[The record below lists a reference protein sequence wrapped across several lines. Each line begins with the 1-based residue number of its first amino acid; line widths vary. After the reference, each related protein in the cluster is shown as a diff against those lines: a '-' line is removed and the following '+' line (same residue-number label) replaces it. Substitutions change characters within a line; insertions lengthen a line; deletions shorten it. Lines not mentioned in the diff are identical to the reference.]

1 MKKHFYQI
9 KIVTMKKLILNSI
22 TLNAMEELREQQ
34 SKWEKFKEVFQL
46 QITLMIKIL
55 LLKLLVF
62 VNK

>member
-9 KIVTMKKLILNSI
+9 KIVTMKKSILNSI

-46 QITLMIKIL
+46 QIILMIKIL